1 MADELKNQPIP
12 QADTTDDL
20 FVPDD
25 TLMPI
30 VEALIFAS
38 EAPVS
43 LSSLKLLLDE
53 EYAVLGSGGVP
64 EGRIV
69 EVIDRLNRQYEDQKR
84 AFLIRYIA
92 DGYLFMT
99 HENQAGW
106 VAKLYRNKQSKRIN
120 QTALETLAIIAY
132 KQPISKPEIEN
143 IRRASADYS
152 VKILLERNL
161 ITVVGRAETVGKP
174 LLYGST
180 REFLLHFGLK
190 SITELP
196 KLREISE
203 IMKDDEFEFEQ
214 QMRIKMEDSDA
225 GNPADTS
232 PEQNDEQLES

>member
-1 MADELKNQPIP
+1 MADDILIP
-12 QADTTDDL
+12 QTDTTDDL

-25 TLMPI
+25 QLLPV

-38 EAPVS
+38 EFPVS
-43 LSSLKLLLDE
+43 LENLKSLLDE
-53 EYAVLGSGGVP
+53 EYAVLGGSGVP
-64 EGRIV
+64 AGRIV
-69 EVIDRLNRQYEDQKR
+69 EVIDRLNRSYEDHRR
-84 AFLIRYIA
+84 AFRIRQIA
-92 DGYLFMT
+92 DGYQHTTDEAL
-99 HENQAGW
+99 AGW
-106 VAKLYRNKQSKRIN
+106 VAKLYRNRQNKKIN
-120 QTALETLAIIAY
+120 QSALETLAIIAY

-174 LLYGST
+174 LLYGTT

-203 IMKDDEFEFEQ
+203 IIQDDEFEFEQ
-214 QMRIKMEDSDA
+214 QMRIKMDDQETEPRSD
-225 GNPADTS
+225 DS
-232 PEQNDEQLES
+232 PEPNNEQTQS